1 MVRAA
6 SPEND
11 SEDGDDGS
19 DGKESPWNFGRVG
32 CEISAARMNVFGAG
46 KLQFGEFFDLRRG
59 LWFQGRQFG
68 LAGAIFFERWR
79 TWRRRGLFRLPHLV
93 SVDLRLA
100 QASEIVSDGLF
111 VVESEMLGVSA
122 DESLVEDA
130 AGELVEMF
138 FFDGLEHA
146 RADLG
151 DVGNVIERE
160 FLLLARFAE
169 FVAEFSHDGLQRM
182 TETS

>member
-11 SEDGDDGS
+11 SEDDDDGS
-19 DGKESPWNFGRVG
+19 DGKESPWNFGRAG
-32 CEISAARMNVFGAG
+32 CEISAARTNVFGAG

-79 TWRRRGLFRLPHLV
+79 TWRRRRLFRLPHLV

-111 VVESEMLGVSA
+111 VVESEMLGVST

-138 FFDGLEHA
+138 FFDGLEHT

-151 DVGNVIERE
+151 DIGNVIERE

-169 FVAEFSHDGLQRM
+169 FVAEFAHDGLQRM